1 MKNKTN
7 RRICPQCG
15 PVDSSSE
22 HCEWCSQPLTQIDES
37 RRSEIELEL
46 IRVAAHG
53 YRLLF
58 FIACVIIITHFLGH
72 FFGLL

>member
-15 PVDSSSE
+15 PVVSSSE
-22 HCEWCSQPLTQIDES
+22 HCEWCSQPLTRIDES

-46 IRVAAHG
+46 IRVAARG

-58 FIACVIIITHFLGH
+58 FIACFIIITHFLGH